1 LDVLGLELLKPTSK
15 SNHALSTRMR
25 EKSNRLDHLGNIK

>member
-1 LDVLGLELLKPTSK
+1 LDLLIPTSK

-25 EKSNRLDHLGNIK
+25 EKSNRLDHLGNTK